1 MAKRTLTPPPPS
13 PIQEFIDYYEQA
25 TSEIEI
31 DEEIDLSRLNRPFE
45 LHPSSF
51 PYCGIRHIYGITQ
64 EGIAATSCSTFAG
77 SYFLEVGTLVHSLIQ
92 RFMAKGGKV
101 YGQWSC
107 PHCRWSTEE
116 ITTYPDGG
124 CPKCGKE
131 VAYEEIPIEIDG
143 ILYGHIDCLFET
155 SDGTFWLPDYK
166 TTMLMKN
173 EKHMRTGDVYPYVS
187 NRTQIRAYVVLI
199 HYLYGKKYGFKP
211 KGWILCYIP
220 RDNPFRPVFV
230 HEVVTPK
237 EKAEIWERIQ
247 HDMDAFRTV
256 INAENF
262 EEIEHLIETKPC
274 ASLQQYRNEMDTGYG
289 DCPLLSVCFNKKALR
304 STLNKA
310 MAGNVNLPLVQFQP
324 KPSKKEKAK

>member
-1 MAKRTLTPPPPS
+1 MAKLSLKAPPPS
-13 PIQEFIDYYEQA
+13 PIQEFIDYYERA
-25 TSEIEI
+25 ASEIEI
-31 DEEIDLSRLNRPFE
+31 EVEADPKRANRPFE

-51 PYCGIRHIYGITQ
+51 PYCGLRHVYNIAEYGVD
-64 EGIAATSCSTFAG
+64 AASSESFAG
-77 SYFLEVGTLVHSLIQ
+77 TYFLEVGTLVHSLIQ
-92 RFMAKGGKV
+92 RFMAKGGQV
-101 YGQWSC
+101 YGQWTCPSC
-107 PHCRWSTEE
+107 TWATEE
-116 ITTYPDGG
+116 ITTYPEGG
-124 CPKCGKE
+124 CPECGKE
-131 VAYEEIPIEIDG
+131 LTYEEIPIEIDG

-211 KGWILCYIP
+211 KGWILCYMP

-247 HDMDAFRTV
+247 HDMAAFRTV
-256 INAENF
+256 INATEF

-274 ASLQQYRNEMDTGYG
+274 SSLTQYRNEVDTGYG
-289 DCPLLSVCFNKKALR
+289 DCPLLSVCFNRKAIV
-304 STLNKA
+304 STLSKA
-310 MAGNVNLPLVQFQP
+310 MDGNVNFPLIQFQP
-324 KPSKKEKAK
+324 KQFRKDKK